1 LLVCQAV
8 FPERLAFRAGILTDF
23 AIAGVAQSVMCKWES
38 MERLYGEALVI
49 NRILQKFFV
58 EFLMTLRWPYLFV
71 YAVIN
76 DFFDSS
82 DCSV

>member
-1 LLVCQAV
+1 
-8 FPERLAFRAGILTDF
+8 
-23 AIAGVAQSVMCKWES
+23 
-38 MERLYGEALVI
+38 MERLFGEALVV
-49 NRILQKFFV
+49 NRIRKKIFV

-76 DFFDSS
+76 DTFDSS